1 HFNYD
6 EPEKWYTQF
15 PQCAGFRQSPIIIS
29 TPKSIDILIF
39 PLEFGFYDTPLSKS
53 IKLHN
58 NGHTVEF
65 DIPPT
70 LSGDKPYISGGL
82 LDDDIYEAQQVHFHW
97 GSPTRKG
104 SEHIVNGNRYDIE
117 MHIVHKNTKYS
128 SVEIARQYEDGLAVV
143 AVLFKVVKSDNVF
156 YPGLNVIY
164 NNLENVKN
172 FNTTSDTMY
181 LISMASLL
189 GNINRED
196 FYTYE
201 GSLTT
206 PPCSESVT
214 WIVFSD
220 VLPISFKESDNV
232 FYPGLNVIYNNLEN
246 VKNFNTTSDTMYL
259 ISMASLLGNIN
270 REDFYTYEGSLTTPP
285 CSESVTWIV
294 FSDVL
299 PISFKELPKFWGILN
314 EQGKN
319 FVNVRPVQH
328 KGFRKVFHRKPLI
341 QFKYL
346 G

>member
-1 HFNYD
+1 MSLPVFGNLYQRLLFLLPLAADHFNYD

-53 IKLHN
+53 VKLHN

-220 VLPISFKESDNV
+220 VLPISFKE
-232 FYPGLNVIYNNLEN
+232 
-246 VKNFNTTSDTMYL
+246 
-259 ISMASLLGNIN
+259 
-270 REDFYTYEGSLTTPP
+270 
-285 CSESVTWIV
+285 
-294 FSDVL
+294 
-299 PISFKELPKFWGILN
+299 LPKFWGILN